1 MNKKMIIILLIIILV
16 VILLSA
22 YFILENQ
29 NQNKVAENYTDEYI
43 EETKNTENTQN
54 SNSSFTLDSTVG
66 EVMNDKAFKG
76 FGNLIFPV
84 DKDIDPNTSLRDVG
98 SAYTWYNDINPNK
111 TVEIVNYFKTMAD
124 EGNTIFYDIYTD
136 EEKAEDPD
144 KENTGLFFFKGNPGE
159 KFAIFS
165 SGGGMVYVGA
175 MHDSFPHC
183 LELSKKGYNAFAI
196 IYRPGYQTAPE
207 DLARAVAFIHEHAD
221 ELQVDVSDY
230 SLWGGSAGARMA
242 AWVGNGT
249 EKYGEKAY
257 PRPAAVIM
265 QYTALTEVTG
275 EEPPTYNCVGTRDGI
290 APYQIM
296 QERINRIKA
305 NGTDAQIEVFE
316 GLPHGFGL
324 GEGTVA
330 EGWIDNAVKFWERNM
345 R

>member
-1 MNKKMIIILLIIILV
+1 MSKKMIIILLVIILV
-16 VILLSA
+16 VILISA

-29 NQNKVAENYTDEYI
+29 NNVSENYTENNNDEYI
-43 EETKNTENTQN
+43 EKTENITTNQS

-66 EVMNDKAFKG
+66 EVINDKAFAG

-84 DKDIDPNTSLRDVG
+84 DKDINPNTSLRDVCY
-98 SAYTWYNDINPNK
+98 AYTWYNNINPNK
-111 TVEIVNYFKTMAD
+111 TVEIVNYLKTMAD

-136 EEKAEDPD
+136 EEKAENLD

-159 KFAIFS
+159 KFAVVS

-175 MHDSFPHC
+175 IADSFPHC

-230 SLWGGSAGARMA
+230 SLWGGSVGARMA

-290 APYQIM
+290 APYQTM

-305 NGTDAQIEVFE
+305 NGTDTQIEIFE

-324 GEGTVA
+324 GEGTSA
-330 EGWIDNAVKFWERNM
+330 EGWID
-345 R
+345 